1 MPRRGTRCRKCSKTD
16 RLLALIRGVALSSTP
31 PLIALT
37 LLVHEVRGFVGS

>member
-1 MPRRGTRCRKCSKTD
+1 MPEDGPRCSECSKMST
-16 RLLALIRGVALSSTP
+16 LLVLIRSVAPASTP